1 MSLPNT
7 ETAALPLRPV
17 TVSAALRAALEQQAA
32 RAGLSINELVV
43 RYSAAVAAYRQP
55 DLRSVFETD
64 DMIDN
69 PAVAGIPVTDGRFS
83 V

>member
-1 MSLPNT
+1 MSIPEN
-7 ETAALPLRPV
+7 EKAALPLRPV

-43 RYSAAVAAYRQP
+43 RYSAAVAARRQP
-55 DLRSVFETD
+55 DLTSIFEAE
-64 DMIDN
+64 DMMDN
-69 PAVAGIPVTDGRFS
+69 AAVAGIPVTDGRFP